1 MRTLLCLVLL
11 FSFRGLTA
19 QFGPP
24 VIIFDS
30 LTRSVDFE
38 LGDMDGDGD
47 TDVVTGS
54 ATDSL
59 LVCFL
64 NNGQGLFL
72 DSLHISH
79 LPIYDG
85 PGTIINELILMDLD
99 QDGDQDII
107 QCLVDQGDVHW
118 YMNDGT
124 GHFGPRTPLL
134 TIGIWTVFGD
144 TADLD
149 ADGLTDITLWTIGQ
163 IAWLRNTGAN
173 GFALEIQPYQNALRN
188 TTVDVDGDGDQDI
201 VFLKASAFPDE
212 EILHWTAN
220 NGNGALG
227 PPTPIATVP
236 FGCSLGHAD
245 VEGDGDEDLLLTRCW
260 ASQQGLHVYLND
272 GSGAFTLGQTMLP
285 TVCLHDMEI
294 ADLDGDGDPDLLV
307 HNQLNTLYLPN
318 VGGVFGPPQVVSSF
332 TAPNPCWITIVA
344 TADINGDGFLDVVDS
359 HHAAPGTYLPI
370 QWYGYFPIID
380 AIGSVTSDA
389 PFFAPNPL
397 EDRARLVLPLA
408 LDSRGGIE
416 LVDVHGRVVRTLAS
430 NGSREVVIERGLLDG
445 GLYVLRVVAQDGRST
460 ALRLVVQ

>member
-1 MRTLLCLVLL
+1 MRTLLCLILL
-11 FSFRGLTA
+11 LSFRGLTA

-30 LTRSVDFE
+30 LTRSADFE

-47 TDVVTGS
+47 IDVVTGS

-72 DSLHISH
+72 DSVHISH

-85 PGTIINELILMDLD
+85 PGSIINELTLMDLD

-124 GHFGPRTPLL
+124 GHFGPRTALL
-134 TIGIWTVFGD
+134 TIGSWTVFGD
-144 TADLD
+144 TADID
-149 ADGLTDITLWTIGQ
+149 VDGLTDITLWTTGQ

-173 GFALEIQPYQNALRN
+173 GFTLEIQPYQYALRN
-188 TTVDVDGDGDQDI
+188 TTVDVDGDGDHDI
-201 VFLKASAFPDE
+201 VHLKASAIPE
-212 EILHWTAN
+212 EELLTWTAN
-220 NGNGALG
+220 NGAGVFG
-227 PPTPIATVP
+227 TPTLIATVA

-245 VEGDGDEDLLLTRCW
+245 VDGDGDEDLLLTRCW

-272 GSGAFTLGQTMLP
+272 GFGAFTLGQTILP
-285 TVCLHDMEI
+285 TVCLHDLAT
-294 ADLDGDGDPDLLV
+294 ADMDGDGDPDLLV

-318 VGGVFGPPQVVSSF
+318 NSGLFGPAQVVSSF

-370 QWYGYFPIID
+370 RWYGYLPITD
-380 AIGSVTSDA
+380 AISSVVNDA
-389 PFFAPNPL
+389 PFFAPNPM
-397 EDRARLVLPLA
+397 EDRARLVLPRT

-416 LVDVHGRVVRTLAS
+416 LVDARGRVVRTLAS
-430 NGSREVVIERGLLDG
+430 NGSPEVVIERGLLDG
-445 GLYVLRVVAQDGRST
+445 GLYVLRVVAQDGSST
-460 ALRLVVQ
+460 ALRMVVQ